1 MSEFLIKA
9 AQLILSLSILIV
21 LHELGHFL
29 PAKWFKTRVE
39 KFYLFFDPYFSL
51 FKFKKGDTEYGIGWI
66 PLGGYVKIAGMIDE
80 SVDKE
85 FLNREPE
92 AWEFRSKPAWQRLL
106 IMIGGV
112 SVNVILG
119 IFIYAGIMFYY
130 GETYLPVENAKYGIM
145 VDSVAYNIGLRNGD
159 QIIAVQQKKIKS
171 FDQIFKEILL
181 NDAETIQIIRDGKAM
196 DIAITEE
203 SKIAIVKSRKMA
215 FLAPR
220 IPFTVGDFVD
230 SSPAQL
236 AGMRSNDQI
245 VAINGNPITFFDE
258 AKNILKDYK
267 GQKISVSVLRAGK
280 PAEISFFLPQTGL
293 MGVSPVSFDK
303 VLKLK
308 EEHYS
313 LLESFP
319 KGLEKASN
327 TFENYIKQFKLIF
340 SPKIKG
346 YESVGG
352 FATMGQIFSPTW
364 DWEHFWN
371 ITAFFSIVLA
381 IMNILPIPALDGGHV
396 MFLLYELIVG
406 RKPSEKFMEYAQYAG
421 MAILFSL
428 MIFANGNDLY
438 RWATNQF

>member
-1 MSEFLIKA
+1 
-9 AQLILSLSILIV
+9 

-92 AWEFRSKPAWQRLL
+92 AWEFRSKPAWQRLI

-220 IPFTVGDFVD
+220 IPFTVGNFVD

-236 AGMRSNDQI
+236 AGMRPNDQI

-280 PAEISFFLPQTGL
+280 PAEISFLLPQTGL

-396 MFLLYELIVG
+396 MFLLYEIILG

>member
-203 SKIAIVKSRKMA
+203 SKIAIVKSRKMS

>member
-9 AQLILSLSILIV
+9 AQLILSLSILIG

-39 KFYLFFDPYFSL
+39 KFYLFFDPYFSI
-51 FKFKKGDTEYGIGWI
+51 FKIKKGDTEYGIGWI

-85 FLNREPE
+85 FLNKPAEP
-92 AWEFRSKPAWQRLL
+92 WEFRSKPAWQRLI

-112 SVNVILG
+112 TVNVILG
-119 IFIYAGIMFYY
+119 VLIYAGIMFYY
-130 GETYLPVENAKYGIM
+130 GETFLPMENAKYGIM
-145 VDSVAYNIGLRNGD
+145 VDSIGYHMGLRNGD
-159 QIIAVQQKKIKS
+159 KIVTIQNKKIEK
-171 FDQIFKEILL
+171 FHEIYKEILL
-181 NDAETIQIIRDGKAM
+181 NEADRIQIIRDGKAM
-196 DIAITEE
+196 DVHITDEAKKE
-203 SKIAIVKSRKMA
+203 MVKARNSG
-215 FLAPR
+215 FIEPR
-220 IPFTVGDFVD
+220 IPFTVGDFD
-230 SSPAQL
+230 STSPAKL
-236 AGMRSNDQI
+236 AGMKVDDQI
-245 VAINGNPITFFDE
+245 VAINGEPVTFFDE
-258 AKNILKDYK
+258 ARTILNANKSK
-267 GQKISVSVLRAGK
+267 TIVVTVFRAGK
-280 PAEISFFLPQTGL
+280 PVDLTFHLPETGF
-293 MGVSPVSFDK
+293 MGVFRQPYEHFFTLK
-303 VLKLK
+303 VV
-308 EEHYS
+308 HYS
-313 LLESFP
+313 LLQSFP
-319 KGLEKASN
+319 KGIEKAVT

-352 FATMGQIFSPTW
+352 FASMGRIFSSTW
-364 DWEHFWN
+364 NWEHFWN

-396 MFLLYELIVG
+396 MFLLYEIILG

-438 RWATNQF
+438 RLATKQF

>member
-1 MSEFLIKA
+1 
-9 AQLILSLSILIV
+9 
-21 LHELGHFL
+21 
-29 PAKWFKTRVE
+29 
-39 KFYLFFDPYFSL
+39 
-51 FKFKKGDTEYGIGWI
+51 
-66 PLGGYVKIAGMIDE
+66 
-80 SVDKE
+80 
-85 FLNREPE
+85 
-92 AWEFRSKPAWQRLL
+92 
-106 IMIGGV
+106 
-112 SVNVILG
+112 
-119 IFIYAGIMFYY
+119 
-130 GETYLPVENAKYGIM
+130 M

>member
-1 MSEFLIKA
+1 M
-9 AQLILSLSILIV
+9 
-21 LHELGHFL
+21 HELGHFL

-92 AWEFRSKPAWQRLL
+92 AWEFRSKPAWQRLI

-280 PAEISFFLPQTGL
+280 PAEISFLLPQTGL

-396 MFLLYELIVG
+396 MFLLYEIILG

>member
-92 AWEFRSKPAWQRLL
+92 AWEFRSKPAWQRLI

-196 DIAITEE
+196 DVTITEE

-280 PAEISFFLPQTGL
+280 PAEISFLLPQTGL

-396 MFLLYELIVG
+396 MFLLYEIILG